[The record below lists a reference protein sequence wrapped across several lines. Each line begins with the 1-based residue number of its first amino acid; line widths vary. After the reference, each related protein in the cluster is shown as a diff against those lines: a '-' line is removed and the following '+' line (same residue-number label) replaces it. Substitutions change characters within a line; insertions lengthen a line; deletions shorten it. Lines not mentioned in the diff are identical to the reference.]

1 MTDMLNNEN
10 MSEEFDNILS
20 LTDEEGNEFEYE
32 VIDAIEY
39 NGEEFAVLLPVDE
52 EIDAEVIILAVEV
65 DEDGM
70 ENFFSVDDVETLEA
84 VYEIFKEK
92 NKDDF
97 NFVD

>member
-10 MSEEFDNILS
+10 MAEEFDNILS

-39 NGEEFAVLLPVDE
+39 NGEEFAVLLPVEE

-84 VYEIFKEK
+84 VYEIFKEN
-92 NKDDF
+92 NKDEF

>member
-10 MSEEFDNILS
+10 MAEEFDNILS

-39 NGEEFAVLLPVDE
+39 NGEEFAVLLPVEE

-84 VYEIFKEK
+84 VYEIFKEN
-92 NKDDF
+92 NKDAF